1 MDWLLLPFSTLR
13 TVQVFES
20 LLPLTGCGACIM
32 LCAHSLSYYWQWA
45 SSLCASYFSHWVV
58 ERDEHARL
66 AALVLRF
73 VSPPRNP
80 HDNIRY
86 IFCPQYSVWRMMRNM
101 AETCVCAALGASGIV
116 AELCPRDSPAHKRLR
131 AVAPFMTSLLGRA
144 LVYIIFGMICSGNY
158 TYVSTTTHKA
168 GPSSRLLAEI
178 GDDTSIRV
186 NSAFWAFF
194 CVISGIYMMATG
206 VITLLYYFKVNGA
219 VVQSER
225 HQELTATFLRRTGW
239 GFGTGT
245 EHADGPS
252 VSFSPFTPAAEVT
265 AEGYQQQ

>member
-1 MDWLLLPFSTLR
+1 MMWMPPQWLEA
-13 TVQVFES
+13 TVISSVYIIRS
-20 LLPLTGCGACIM
+20 L
-32 LCAHSLSYYWQWA
+32 
-45 SSLCASYFSHWVV
+45 
-58 ERDEHARL
+58 
-66 AALVLRF
+66 ALVVVIFHNYFREVGAIFYCVGFDGDEEGVELSR
-73 VSPPRNP
+73 
-80 HDNIRY
+80 RY

-186 NSAFWAFF
+186 NSA
-194 CVISGIYMMATG
+194 Y
-206 VITLLYYFKVNGA
+206 
-219 VVQSER
+219 
-225 HQELTATFLRRTGW
+225 
-239 GFGTGT
+239 
-245 EHADGPS
+245 GPS
-252 VSFSPFTPAAEVT
+252 RLNAVNSRLFSASGRSFVSFLGFI
-265 AEGYQQQ
+265 